1 MAELTATVKRLSRVP
16 VIWLVPVV
24 AAVLGLWMV
33 VYAYMNEGPE
43 ITITFDTANGIEPGK
58 TKIKALNVELGVVES
73 VEFTESMER
82 VVVTAKLERFATPL
96 LRDDTVFWVVRPR
109 VGPGGISGL
118 GTLLSG
124 SFIRLAAGTGE
135 AGRRDFEG
143 LDKPAVTPAGA
154 PGLKL
159 HLSSDRAGSVSPG
172 DPVLFH
178 GYRVGQVETSV
189 FDSASQRIGYT
200 IFIDEPYDELVS
212 RNTRFWNAS
221 GISINASADG
231 IQVEVGSLQTLLI
244 GGIAFDLPDDV
255 LPGLLAKNGDRFN
268 LLPNRKAFNQKH
280 YEKYLEYVVS
290 FSQTVRGLKPG
301 APVEYRGVPVGTVQ
315 RVLVT
320 EWMEPGLAQ
329 AQEQIPVLIR
339 IEPGRFGLP
348 DDENGIADLET
359 SLEVGLARGMRA
371 SLEVGNML
379 TGSALVTLDFYPE
392 EGSAQ
397 LGEFAGYPEIPTISG
412 GILQLE
418 RQLGQLLRK
427 LNALP
432 IEPVIRDLD
441 AALVSL
447 RKTLESIQ
455 GLVDSDATQAI
466 PASINTSLH
475 ELATTLD
482 AISPDSEGGERLQ
495 RMLGELS
502 QTLRNIESLTRTLAE
517 KPNTIIFSPPAAEDP
532 DVQKRPSP

>member
-1 MAELTATVKRLSRVP
+1 MAEVTATVRRLTRVP
-16 VIWLVPVV
+16 VIWLVPIV
-24 AAVLGLWMV
+24 AASLGLWMV
-33 VYAYMNEGPE
+33 VYTYLNEGPE
-43 ITITFDTANGIEPGK
+43 ITITFDTADGIEPGK
-58 TKIKALNVELGVVES
+58 TKIKALNVELGIVES
-73 VEFTESMER
+73 VEFTADMER
-82 VVVTAKLERFATPL
+82 VVVTVKLERFATPL
-96 LRDDTVFWVVRPR
+96 LRDDTLIWVVRPR
-109 VGPGGISGL
+109 IGPGGVSGL

-135 AGRRDFEG
+135 QGRRDFEG
-143 LDKPAVTPAGA
+143 LDSPPVTPAGA

-159 HLSSDRAGSVSPG
+159 RLNSDRAGSVSPG
-172 DPVLFH
+172 DPVLYH

-189 FDSASQRIGYT
+189 FNSESQRIGYT

-221 GISINASADG
+221 GISLNASADG
-231 IQVEVGSLQTLLI
+231 IQLEVGSLQTLLI
-244 GGIAFDLPDDV
+244 GGIAFDLPDHT
-255 LPGLLAKNGDRFN
+255 LPGPPAETGDRFD
-268 LLPNRKAFNQKH
+268 LLPNREAIDRKS
-280 YEKYLEYVVS
+280 YEKYVDYVVS
-290 FSQTVRGLKPG
+290 FSQTIRGLKPG

-315 RVLVT
+315 RVLIT
-320 EWMEPGLAQ
+320 EWVALGLSQ
-329 AQEQIPVLIR
+329 ANDRIPVLIR
-339 IEPGRFGLP
+339 IDPGRFGLP

-502 QTLRNIESLTRTLAE
+502 RTLHNIESLTRTLAE